1 MYRCLSS
8 PDFKAAPPASPPA
21 CLIKEVTKVKEEGT
35 TFFCRLF
42 SRACCS
48 GSSRKR
54 PLGKF
59 RRQKSAAPPYF
70 VAWNSSM
77 LFLGWGKFPTFCF
90 LPPWI
95 KFKRNSEMAA
105 SSSEQRRENMRV
117 QCSRFQYCVKS
128 LSCSFFASPRG
139 PVSSLAFHPFFAGN
153 CRASVSSISALSFT
167 LSSLSPRLRD
177 SQQSKTREKKEFWNG
192 AKKKKVVWVTNREK
206 KKRERKN
213 SFPLEIK
220 IFLFFPCNIVKSF
233 HSKMPKGNLQK
244 LLSFRLRNEPYFPFF
259 LRSPLDQ
266 LSAKLGFSTFIR
278 ELSFLPPIFLL
289 LDFP

>member
-42 SRACCS
+42 SRACCN

-105 SSSEQRRENMRV
+105 SSSKLRRENMRV
-117 QCSRFQYCVKS
+117 QYTVADSNIVQSHFC
-128 LSCSFFASPRG
+128 AP
-139 PVSSLAFHPFFAGN
+139 SSLLPAGRFPLLPLTFFCGKLSRVCLLPLVNFCPLFHPFE
-153 CRASVSSISALSFT
+153 SVAEIERQPAVE
-167 LSSLSPRLRD
+167 D
-177 SQQSKTREKKEFWNG
+177 
-192 AKKKKVVWVTNREK
+192 AKKRVLKRSQEKKVVCVTNREK
-206 KKRERKN
+206 RKKSR
-213 SFPLEIK
+213 
-220 IFLFFPCNIVKSF
+220 
-233 HSKMPKGNLQK
+233 
-244 LLSFRLRNEPYFPFF
+244 
-259 LRSPLDQ
+259 
-266 LSAKLGFSTFIR
+266 
-278 ELSFLPPIFLL
+278 
-289 LDFP
+289 